1 MNKNIYL
8 GVGFLS
14 IAALFLVGF
23 LIFKAG
29 GLQTPSGTQPEPVA
43 TQSAGIENV
52 VPEASPAAVTSELI
66 INFGDNKSNSE
77 KIATYSASLKSPAT
91 ALSLLQSIAEENN
104 FKVDYNEQNSDIFV
118 KSIKE
123 VVNQRNS
130 LWLFYYN
137 GRLALSPVDK
147 QTLRD
152 GDMVEFR
159 YSSTPQN

>member
-1 MNKNIYL
+1 MNKKIYL

-14 IAALFLVGF
+14 VAALFLVGF

-29 GLQTPSGTQPEPVA
+29 GLQAPSGTPPEPVA
-43 TQSAGIENV
+43 TKSAEIESTV
-52 VPEASPAAVTSELI
+52 FEASPAAVTAELT
-66 INFGDNKSNSE
+66 INFGDNKADSE
-77 KIATYSASLKSPAT
+77 KTATFSASLKTPAT
-91 ALSLLQSIAEENN
+91 ALNLLQSIAEGNN

-118 KSIKE
+118 KGIKG

-137 GRLALSPVDK
+137 GRPAIAPVDK